1 MNRAKS
7 NINLFNMKTYLI
19 KTEVERLRGE
29 LEKLK
34 KEMNGYDPK
43 ASWAIIETCKDEI
56 KQYKAMI
63 AAISGSFVLAEIFG
77 FLKKRKKRRTK

>member
-1 MNRAKS
+1 
-7 NINLFNMKTYLI
+7 
-19 KTEVERLRGE
+19 
-29 LEKLK
+29 
-34 KEMNGYDPK
+34 MNGYDPK